1 MVDSA
6 HGASDA
12 SPPRGAV
19 VELLGLLA
27 YAELVSF
34 FQLSADARLAP
45 TLADKAALAGL
56 AAREHGHFEQL
67 RARLSELG
75 ADADTAMAPFTDAV
89 DSWHA
94 LSQPQTWLE
103 SLVKAYIGE
112 GIAGDFYR
120 RVAENADQQTRE
132 LVDGVLHESERAEFV
147 AAKVREALAED
158 PSCAGR
164 LALWARRLVGDAL
177 SQAQRV
183 AVAHPA
189 LATLV
194 TGRSPGS
201 VDTEEVGRSLAELT
215 DSHSRRLKHL
225 GLTT

>member
-12 SPPRGAV
+12 SPRHEAA

-45 TLADKAALAGL
+45 TLGDKAALAGL
-56 AAREHGHFEQL
+56 AAREYGHFEKL
-67 RARLSELG
+67 CARLSELG
-75 ADADTAMAPFTDAV
+75 VEVDEAMAPFTEAV

-112 GIAGDFYR
+112 GIARDFYR
-120 RVAENADQQTRE
+120 RIAQNADPETRE
-132 LVDGVLHESERAEFV
+132 LVDGVLHDGDRAEFV
-147 AAKVREALAED
+147 AAKVREAVAED
-158 PSCAGR
+158 PPTAGR

-189 LATLV
+189 LAALV
-194 TGRSPGS
+194 TGQSPGS
-201 VDTEEVGRSLAELT
+201 VDQAEVGRSLAELT
-215 DSHSRRLKHL
+215 DSHARRLKQL
-225 GLTT
+225 GLAT